1 MATYL
6 MSSKLI
12 HLLMDW
18 ETFNELS
25 ALEQVKGVIRVL
37 KNSVM
42 KLFAKTVNVVNLKM
56 LIIPAQRY
64 ILDASLGPECASA
77 GAYNID
83 LKVQT

>member
-25 ALEQVKGVIRVL
+25 ALEQVKDVIRVL
-37 KNSVM
+37 KSSVM

-64 ILDASLGPECASA
+64 ILDASLGPECAST

>member
-1 MATYL
+1 MAIYL

-56 LIIPAQRY
+56 LIIPTQRY
-64 ILDASLGPECASA
+64 ILDASLGPECAST

>member
-25 ALEQVKGVIRVL
+25 ALEQVKGAIRVL

-56 LIIPAQRY
+56 LIIPTQRY
-64 ILDASLGPECASA
+64 ILDASLGPECAST